1 MKSTQ
6 QGFSLLVVLALGII
20 MATVV
25 LTFFKVVPVYSE
37 YFAIKNVIEE
47 LGTSSGRSDE
57 DLRKTFTLRTST
69 QDIVSVTAKDLLIL
83 ATPTATGV
91 GVSYRREVPLVAN
104 VSLLFNF
111 EYQAGTPVLQTNPK

>member
-6 QGFSLLVVLALGII
+6 KGFSLLVVLALGII
-20 MATVV
+20 MATVM

-37 YFAIKNVIEE
+37 YFALKNVIEE

-91 GVSYRREVPLVAN
+91 GVRYRREVPLVAN